1 MPCSMTL
8 GWGPSDQ
15 ECLDCGPKV
24 NVGSAAPVLQMVS
37 LASVKA
43 ESSAMVGH
51 DWTCFG
57 GGGMDVRRMLVYG
70 GQAFP
75 FTGSGGP

>member
-8 GWGPSDQ
+8 
-15 ECLDCGPKV
+15 
-24 NVGSAAPVLQMVS
+24 GSAAPVLQMVS

-43 ESSAMVGH
+43 ESSAMIGH

-57 GGGMDVRRMLVYG
+57 GGGMDVEG
-70 GQAFP
+70 CWSTEAKP
-75 FTGSGGP
+75 FLLRARGPLAAPIILARGLPLIGP